1 MSKII
6 ISIEGNIGVGKST
19 FINIIKNKLTNC
31 DFVAEPVDQW
41 KNIKDESDKNILQ
54 AYYDNFS
61 RWALTFQ
68 NLTLVTRLISLENV
82 ILNGKNNC
90 IFLDRSIDTDKNI
103 FEKLLHTDGQINLME
118 HQIYNLYYNYIND
131 SVLNKYQCKTIYIY
145 LRCSPEKS
153 MERIKKR
160 NRPEE
165 QSIELDY
172 LTKLHN
178 YHDEWL
184 CPRPSTSEST
194 ESESTES
201 AFESKSKSKSN
212 IIIFDCDEDFEF
224 DESAQNSMI
233 EQIQSIINNQ

>member
-1 MSKII
+1 MDKII

-19 FINIIKNKLTNC
+19 FINIIKNKLIEC
-31 DFVAEPVDQW
+31 DFVDEPVDKW
-41 KNIKDESDKNILQ
+41 KNIKDESNKNILQ

-68 NLTLVTRLISLENV
+68 NLTLITRLISLENA
-82 ILNGKNNC
+82 ILNGQNKC

-103 FEKLLHTDGQINLME
+103 FEKLLFADGQINLME
-118 HQIYNLYYNYIND
+118 HQIYNLYYNYINN
-131 SVLNKYQCKTIYIY
+131 SILNKYNNKIFYIY

-165 QSIELDY
+165 QSIQLEY

-184 CPRPSTSEST
+184 CPL
-194 ESESTES
+194 ESEL
-201 AFESKSKSKSN
+201 KSN
-212 IIIFDCDEDFEF
+212 LIVFDCNEDFES
-224 DESAQNSMI
+224 DESIQNSMI
-233 EQIQSIINNQ
+233 EQINLIINSH